1 MCRLPDSGDHMITV
15 NVKNALSGAIAHV
28 LALNKERKLMAY
40 GSVSIVREILANVLI
55 VNMYQ

>member
-1 MCRLPDSGDHMITV
+1 MIKCE
-15 NVKNALSGAIAHV
+15 NVLSGTITHV

>member
-1 MCRLPDSGDHMITV
+1 MITV